1 MVRFCRID
9 SFSAVSGRKRLDQRS
24 SSSSSSA
31 AGANRRRAFQA
42 RDVLCREE
50 TELLLS
56 DEEAANGSPG
66 PPMSRPPTDREG
78 KGEFC
83 SLTITDETAKRH
95 PATTTTTTDNDDDGD
110 DDDPAKR
117 RRRHHRRH
125 HHRHSI
131 PSQLPAQTL
140 EELNV
145 RSLTRLPFPV
155 SAAATTSGTSNSK
168 NFLPLRNCF
177 LSNKTSTSAVPVPVR
192 PNCSPLKS
200 GTLPEDGVGM
210 TKVKVGPEQQHRNSD
225 RPDSTGNDAGWR
237 NVDWLNTTRLS
248 PQPNRTS
255 SSSVSPWNPSIT
267 CIPTAAAPAPPPNPP
282 SPTGHVENSRMT

>member
-9 SFSAVSGRKRLDQRS
+9 SFSAASGRKRFDQRS
-24 SSSSSSA
+24 SSSSLSST

-56 DEEAANGSPG
+56 DEEAANGSTG
-66 PPMSRPPTDREG
+66 PPMSTDREG
-78 KGEFC
+78 KGESC
-83 SLTITDETAKRH
+83 SLTITDETAKH
-95 PATTTTTTDNDDDGD
+95 HSATTTTTDHD
-110 DDDPAKR
+110 DDDDDDTAN
-117 RRRHHRRH
+117 RRRHRHHDRH

-155 SAAATTSGTSNSK
+155 SAAATAATSGSNSRTL
-168 NFLPLRNCF
+168 LPLRNCF
-177 LSNKTSTSAVPVPVR
+177 LSNRTSASAVPGQVPVQ
-192 PNCSPLKS
+192 PNCSPLKRR
-200 GTLPEDGVGM
+200 TLPEDGV
-210 TKVKVGPEQQHRNSD
+210 VGATMVEPEQQHRNSD
-225 RPDSTGNDAGWR
+225 RLDSTGNDAGWR
-237 NVDWLNTTRLS
+237 NVDWFSTTRLS

-255 SSSVSPWNPSIT
+255 SVSPWNPST
-267 CIPTAAAPAPPPNPP
+267 TYNPTAATATPPPPP
-282 SPTGHVENSRMT
+282 PPAGHVENSRTT